1 MVDSSLDHSLFD
13 EAIQATHNTILPEHC
28 QNFHHDVSASL
39 LLNDLHRMST
49 GNGSTD
55 LRRLVSTRKFTL
67 FIRTFAPYFDVLS
80 TCIELKPAWAG
91 HLWGIVRL
99 VFEVWIKATLNA
111 SLELTL
117 EADEH

>member
-1 MVDSSLDHSLFD
+1 
-13 EAIQATHNTILPEHC
+13 
-28 QNFHHDVSASL
+28 
-39 LLNDLHRMST
+39 MST

-55 LRRLVSTRKFTL
+55 LRRLVSTRTFTL